1 MVTSDK
7 RLEFLTT
14 IHSLSMLN
22 FSGLLSRTSQSEFLV
37 MGAVLKLEQLHNS
50 SNYGIS
56 NIADSLHVSSPA
68 ISRTITS
75 LENKG
80 YVARYTDRLNRRNT
94 NVKLTELGAEVFDAE
109 RARLSE
115 FMNSVVERMGEE
127 KLSQLL
133 NLSNELLINVEKEI
147 KSRKNE

>member
-1 MVTSDK
+1 
-7 RLEFLTT
+7 
-14 IHSLSMLN
+14 MLN

-56 NIADSLHVSSPA
+56 NIADSLYVSSPA

>member
-1 MVTSDK
+1 
-7 RLEFLTT
+7 
-14 IHSLSMLN
+14 MLN

-80 YVARYTDRLNRRNT
+80 YVARYTDRLNRSNT

>member
-1 MVTSDK
+1 
-7 RLEFLTT
+7 
-14 IHSLSMLN
+14 MLN